1 MKSFAMSMFGCVA
14 LLAVAASTLQA
25 EVNEKILA
33 DVYNQGLKAFYAGQ
47 YTQAHDT
54 LSQAIEG
61 GSKDPR
67 TFYIRGV
74 ANLRLGRQAAA
85 KADFEH
91 GAAIEGKDFDLF
103 YNASSALERIQGP
116 ERRMLESY
124 RAAGRK
130 NAIAEIEKIRFEH
143 FRRFDPAEGVVGS
156 ATTGST
162 GAPAAGATDPNAAP
176 TGTAPAAN
184 PFGAPTAPANP
195 FGAPTAP
202 AAPATPAGG
211 NPFGAPATPPPA
223 AAPPAA
229 APPTNANPF
238 GT

>member
-1 MKSFAMSMFGCVA
+1 MKSFAMSMFGCMA
-14 LLAVAASTLQA
+14 FIAAGAAPLQA
-25 EVNEKILA
+25 EVNEKILT

-67 TFYIRGV
+67 VFYIRGV
-74 ANLRLGRQAAA
+74 AGLRLGRQAAA
-85 KADFEH
+85 KADFEQ

-124 RAAGRK
+124 RTAGRK

-143 FRRFDPAEGVVGS
+143 FRRFDPNEGVVGS

-162 GAPAAGATDPNAAP
+162 GAPAAGATDPSAP
-176 TGTAPAAN
+176 AGTAPAAN
-184 PFGAPTAPANP
+184 PFGAPAAPANP
-195 FGAPTAP
+195 FGAP
-202 AAPATPAGG
+202 AAPATPAGA
-211 NPFGAPATPPPA
+211 NPFGTPTTPPPA

-229 APPTNANPF
+229 GPPTNANPF

>member
-1 MKSFAMSMFGCVA
+1 MFGCVA
-14 LLAVAASTLQA
+14 LLAAVAQPVRA

-47 YTQAHDT
+47 YIQAHDT

-85 KADFEH
+85 KADFEQ

-103 YNASSALERIQGP
+103 YNASTALERIQGP
-116 ERRMLESY
+116 ERRLLESY

-143 FRRFDPAEGVVGS
+143 FRRFDPNEGVVGA

-162 GAPAAGATDPNAAP
+162 GAPAADPNAAP

-195 FGAPTAP
+195 FGAPSAP